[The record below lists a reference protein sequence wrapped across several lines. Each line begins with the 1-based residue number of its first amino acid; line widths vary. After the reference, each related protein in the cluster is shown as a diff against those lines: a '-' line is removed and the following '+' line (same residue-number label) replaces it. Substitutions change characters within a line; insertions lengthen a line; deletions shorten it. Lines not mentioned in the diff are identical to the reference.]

1 MTTRVSGGM
10 HPIIKHGTAGLI
22 RGLAGLLASRIEGSG
37 RRRTYHRRTHAGGR
51 RLIRRPFVGTG
62 YRRRVGRPRIYRH
75 HQIASGYRRRV
86 GRPRIHRHRP
96 TAASCYRRRVG
107 RPRIHRHRHIGGTW
121 ILPGRSIHRVHHR
134 RRRITRVL
142 I

>member
-62 YRRRVGRPRIYRH
+62 YRRRVGRPRI
-75 HQIASGYRRRV
+75 
-86 GRPRIHRHRP
+86 
-96 TAASCYRRRVG
+96 
-107 RPRIHRHRHIGGTW
+107 HRHRHVGGTW
-121 ILPGRSIHRVHHR
+121 MLPGRSIHRVHHR
-134 RRRITRVL
+134 RRGITRIL